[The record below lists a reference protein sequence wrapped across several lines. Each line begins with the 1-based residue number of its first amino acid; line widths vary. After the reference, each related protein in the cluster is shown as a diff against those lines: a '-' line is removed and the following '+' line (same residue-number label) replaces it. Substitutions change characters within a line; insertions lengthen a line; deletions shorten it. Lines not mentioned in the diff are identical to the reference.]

1 MPPPMRPRRRDARSP
16 FISSRS
22 LLDSQKSLINFS
34 ALSFFL
40 SLSFL
45 TPAPS
50 LSHPPF
56 VPPPRG
62 SLSLLYLFQFAGSL
76 SASLIAA
83 LSRDRCILLRFLIG
97 QLSNPSSPSFP
108 LSSPP
113 SIPLILSWLLCLF
126 FFLSPPS
133 PFVCSDRPLPLIDS
147 WWQAGPPDSI
157 MPQIF
162 FPLETPLHCVL

>member
-1 MPPPMRPRRRDARSP
+1 MRPRRRDARSP

-62 SLSLLYLFQFAGSL
+62 SLSLLYLFHFAGSL

-108 LSSPP
+108 LSFPP
-113 SIPLILSWLLCLF
+113 SIPLILSSLLCLF
-126 FFLSPPS
+126 FFFFSPPS
-133 PFVCSDRPLPLIDS
+133 PFVCSDRPFPLIDS
-147 WWQAGPPDSI
+147 WWQAGHPDSI